1 MTRGAEGGFTAGE
14 IISKDNPEGGQASYG
29 ASKSVTIKIPNGG
42 SKIIFFSDST
52 EINKSRDDSIKT
64 NNEPQST
71 VTGKMHYP
79 RTNDIMIK
87 PIRVE
92 PPKYKTLR

>member
-52 EINKSRDDSIKT
+52 EINKSARGSADDLEIGKTISISGSANPDGSITAETIQLRPTT
-64 NNEPQST
+64 NRNQP
-71 VTGKMHYP
+71 
-79 RTNDIMIK
+79 
-87 PIRVE
+87 
-92 PPKYKTLR
+92 